1 MAGTVN
7 VVGQI
12 VAAKMEDFVEDRS
25 ESETALRGLEPNT
38 DRLMQVSELNLV
50 CSLRSTS
57 VLMQNADEGLM
68 GLDRCRVDNG
78 VALV

>member
-25 ESETALRGLEPNT
+25 ESETALRGLESNT
-38 DRLMQVSELNLV
+38 DRLIQVRELNLV
-50 CSLRSTS
+50 RRLRSTS
-57 VLMQNADEGLM
+57 VLIQNADEGLM
-68 GLDRCRVDNG
+68 GLDRCEVDNG